1 MSFKNS
7 VSNLLKDE
15 TFVKKEMSRRKVL
28 ISKVLVAFVRKF
40 FKLFKHALRDSLL
53 EALLLG
59 DA

>member
-40 FKLFKHALRDSLL
+40 VKLFKQALRDSLL